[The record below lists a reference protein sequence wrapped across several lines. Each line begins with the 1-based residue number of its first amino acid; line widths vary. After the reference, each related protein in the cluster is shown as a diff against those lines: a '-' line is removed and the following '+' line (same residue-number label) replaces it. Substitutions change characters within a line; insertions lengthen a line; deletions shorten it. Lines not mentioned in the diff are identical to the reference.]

1 MHLKTTHWW
10 PAPVFCY
17 RLSFSLL
24 FHLFIY
30 LFWTNKLSLDYLIF
44 LYRSFWLSNGTGR
57 VLLDWWKFER
67 SIRSHGAFN
76 IFALFKQNWGTR
88 LNFNFCLWF
97 GHLPCA
103 KCWFSKFKMA
113 SPSWVSTHQC
123 THAFTVQQF
132 RRLSSHLA
140 SHAGLF
146 SGARIWPLLK
156 NACSTEN
163 NISHSFIRVVSDQS
177 TVLSLTF
184 VKGHKAFLVF
194 HADQVHCRQG

>member
-57 VLLDWWKFER
+57 VLLDSWKFER
-67 SIRSHGAFN
+67 SIRSHWAFN

-146 SGARIWPLLK
+146 RGSSYLAPPQKRLLNREQHFPLFYSRGK
-156 NACSTEN
+156 RPINSFKS
-163 NISHSFIRVVSDQS
+163 NI
-177 TVLSLTF
+177 
-184 VKGHKAFLVF
+184 
-194 HADQVHCRQG
+194 C